1 MNTSLRFR
9 NETVLLSILIVL
21 GALAGLVGAKG
32 RFSAEQHNKRTEIV
46 VDYNDALNL
55 ALGARRPLST
65 VLDDLRASGVTTLA
79 VWENP
84 VDDLRTSGAILVN
97 AIDPSHTRLTF
108 SPSFPGQEERVI
120 AALRNKTSVPFH
132 ARHDVLI
139 VDAPYS
145 QISGLG
151 IGLDPA
157 QIASSVQHGF
167 LISPRLYNYSGVTPQ
182 AISWM
187 LNQAKQQCRGRAN
200 VVIFNGG
207 DVLGNRGDIGAT
219 ADTLRDSGLL
229 YGSLE
234 LGKQIG
240 DPDLS
245 RMASDVT
252 VRVHSIGGN
261 EMPTMDEPTAV
272 ARFALAARE
281 REIRSCYVRLFQNS
295 LIHQPDVL
303 AANTGFIRDIV
314 HALQD
319 GGIRTGKA
327 HPFVHDPRPMR
338 LLLLLMG
345 VAVAA
350 GIVMLAR
357 QFLPISGTSFYIAL
371 TVLIV
376 ACAYLSTREPA
387 MTGRLIVALL
397 SAMTF
402 PSLALILHQPSR
414 NTSISRNPLFA
425 LERGLRSYELMTL
438 TTVCGIVLIVGL
450 LADRLMLIKVFEFIG
465 IRLAIITPLI
475 LYVVHQALGLNELS
489 PEASWQQRK
498 VQMGLKARRIA
509 ASPLLLGQILFGM
522 VVLAIVG
529 VIVLRS
535 GNDPGVGVSSSELSF
550 RALLNRIL
558 YVRPRTKEIL
568 FGFPLLVSGLALYYS
583 GRRRWYPLF
592 ACAGAIGMADLLNT
606 FCHIHTPLLIST
618 IRALL
623 GWSIGLLVGI
633 ALYYVLRRFLPVD
646 IQPDKKGSFN
656 SQHSNGEY
664 APLNNFAYAQP
675 DFPVSQQAPVESEV
689 MLSER
694 GVSLSR

>member
-1 MNTSLRFR
+1 MRFR
-9 NETVLLSILIVL
+9 NETVILAILIVL
-21 GALAGLVGAKG
+21 GTLAGLIGAKG

-46 VDYNDALNL
+46 VDYNDAMNL
-55 ALGARRPLST
+55 ALGARQPLST
-65 VLDDLRASGVTTLA
+65 VLDDLHASGVTTLA

-84 VDDLRTSGAILVN
+84 IDDLRTSGAILVN

-157 QIASSVQHGF
+157 QTASAVQHGF

-187 LNQAKQQCRGRAN
+187 LSQAKRQCRGRAN

-207 DVLGNRGDIGAT
+207 DVLGNRGDIDAT
-219 ADTLRDSGLL
+219 ADALRANGLL

-245 RMASDVT
+245 RLAPDIT

-303 AANTGFIRDIV
+303 AANISFIQDVV

-319 GGIRTGKA
+319 GGIRTGAA
-327 HPFVHDPRPMR
+327 HPFTRDPRPMR
-338 LLLLLMG
+338 VLLLLMG
-345 VAVAA
+345 IATAA
-350 GIVMLAR
+350 GLLMLAR
-357 QFLPISGTSFYIAL
+357 QFLPLSGASFWICFIGTA
-371 TVLIV
+371 II
-376 ACAYLSTREPA
+376 CGYLSTREPA

-397 SAMTF
+397 SAMVF

-414 NTSISRNPLFA
+414 NASATRNPLHA

-438 TTVCGIVLIVGL
+438 TTACGIVLIVGL
-450 LADRLMLIKVFEFIG
+450 LADRLMLVKVFEFIG

-475 LYVVHQALGLNELS
+475 LYVVHQSLGLNELA
-489 PEASWQQRK
+489 PNASWEQRK
-498 VQMGLKARRIA
+498 ARMRAKAQRIA
-509 ASPLLLGQILFGM
+509 ASPLLLGQVLFGI

-568 FGFPLLVSGLALYYS
+568 FGFPLLVAGLALYYS
-583 GRRRWYPLF
+583 GRKRWYPLF

-623 GWSIGLLVGI
+623 GWTIGLVVGI
-633 ALYYVLRRFLPVD
+633 ALYYVLHRTLPAD
-646 IQPDKKGSFN
+646 DLRGKDENLSAPGHNGDSGGDYDPLNSFAYSQPDYSVGGQPAPE
-656 SQHSNGEY
+656 SQE
-664 APLNNFAYAQP
+664 APS
-675 DFPVSQQAPVESEV
+675 V
-689 MLSER
+689 R

>member
-9 NETVLLSILIVL
+9 NETLLLSILIVL
-21 GALAGLVGAKG
+21 GALAGLIGAKG

-55 ALGARRPLST
+55 ALGARQPLST
-65 VLDDLRASGVTTLA
+65 VLDDLRQSGVTTLA

-84 VDDLRTSGAILVN
+84 VDDLRTSGAMLVN

-108 SPSFPGQEERVI
+108 SSSFPGQEERVI
-120 AALRNKTSVPFH
+120 AALRNKTSVSFR
-132 ARHDVLI
+132 ASHDVLI

-157 QIASSVQHGF
+157 QTASSVQHGF

-187 LNQAKQQCRGRAN
+187 LSQAKQQCRGRAN

-207 DVLGNRGDIGAT
+207 DVLGNRGAIDAT
-219 ADTLRDSGLL
+219 ADALRASGLL

-245 RMASDVT
+245 RMASDIT

-303 AANTGFIRDIV
+303 AANTGFIQDIV

-327 HPFVHDPRPMR
+327 HPFIHDPRPMR
-338 LLLLLMG
+338 VLLLLMG
-345 VAVAA
+345 IAVAA

-357 QFLPISGTSFYIAL
+357 QFFPITGASFYIAL
-371 TVLIV
+371 AAVVI

-397 SAMTF
+397 AAMTF
-402 PSLALILHQPSR
+402 PSLALILHQPGR
-414 NTSISRNPLFA
+414 NASVSRNPLFA

-438 TTVCGIVLIVGL
+438 TTACGIVLIVGL
-450 LADRLMLIKVFEFIG
+450 LADRLMLVKVFEFVG

-475 LYVVHQALGLNELS
+475 LYVAHQALGLNELPAS
-489 PEASWQQRK
+489 VSWQQRK
-498 VQMGLKARRIA
+498 TQMQSKAQRIA
-509 ASPLLLGQILFGM
+509 ASPLLLGQVLFGM

-550 RALLNRIL
+550 RALLNQIL

-568 FGFPLLVSGLALYYS
+568 FGFPLLVTGLALFYS

-623 GWSIGLLVGI
+623 GWSIGLIVGVV
-633 ALYYVLRRFLPVD
+633 LYYLLRRVLPAD
-646 IQPDKKGSFN
+646 DQLGQGSLN
-656 SQHSNGEY
+656 APLIEGEY
-664 APLNNFAYAQP
+664 ASLNNFAYAQP
-675 DFPVSQQAPVESEV
+675 DFPASEPQALPD
-689 MLSER
+689 ER

>member
-1 MNTSLRFR
+1 MKFR
-9 NETVLLSILIVL
+9 NETLILSILIVL
-21 GALAGLVGAKG
+21 GALAGLIGAKG
-32 RFSAEQHNKRTEIV
+32 RFSAEQHNKRAEIV

-55 ALGARRPLST
+55 ALGARKPLPL

-84 VDDLRTSGAILVN
+84 IDDLRTSGAMSVD
-97 AIDPSHTRLTF
+97 AIDPTHTALIF
-108 SPSFPGQEERVI
+108 SASFPGQEERVI
-120 AALRNKTSVPFH
+120 AALKNKTSVLFR
-132 ARHDVLI
+132 ARRDTLI
-139 VDAPYS
+139 VNAPYS
-145 QISGLG
+145 QLSGLG

-157 QIASSVQHGF
+157 QTASAVQHGF

-187 LNQAKQQCRGRAN
+187 LDQTKRQCLGRAN

-207 DVLGNRGDIGAT
+207 DVLGDRGDIDAT
-219 ADTLRDSGLL
+219 ANALRATGLL

-245 RMASDVT
+245 RLAADMT

-272 ARFALAARE
+272 ARYALAARE

-295 LIHQPDVL
+295 LVHEPDVL
-303 AANTGFIRDIV
+303 AANTGYIQDIV
-314 HALQD
+314 RALQD

-327 HPFVHDPRPMR
+327 HPFNHDPRPKR
-338 LLLLLMG
+338 ALLLLMG

-350 GIVMLAR
+350 GIVMLSR
-357 QFLPISGTSFYIAL
+357 QFLPITGTGFW
-371 TVLIV
+371 LILAAAV
-376 ACAYLSTREPA
+376 IVCGFLATRETA

-397 SAMTF
+397 AAMTF
-402 PSLALILHQPSR
+402 PSLAIILHQPSR
-414 NTSISRNPLFA
+414 FA
-425 LERGLRSYELMTL
+425 AVTQNRLLSLEWCLRSYQLMTL

-450 LADRLMLIKVFEFIG
+450 LADRLMLVKVFEFVG
-465 IRLAIITPLI
+465 IRLAIVTPLL
-475 LYVVHQALGLNELS
+475 LYVAHEALGFGDL
-489 PEASWQQRK
+489 PPDASWAQRK
-498 VQMGLKARRIA
+498 ERMRVKSERIA
-509 ASPLLLGQILFGM
+509 ASPLLLGQILFGI

-568 FGFPLLVSGLALYYS
+568 FGFPLLVSGLAMYYS

-592 ACAGAIGMADLLNT
+592 ACAGAIGLADLLNT

-623 GWSIGLLVGI
+623 GWTIGLLVGVI
-633 ALYYVLRRFLPVD
+633 FYAVLRRVLPID
-646 IQPDKKGSFN
+646 EASETSDDARAGQTADSRFEPIG
-656 SQHSNGEY
+656 
-664 APLNNFAYAQP
+664 NFAYAEPRYSAGSDNEQP
-675 DFPVSQQAPVESEV
+675 E
-689 MLSER
+689 LSAGASAAVTAHR
-694 GVSLSR
+694 